1 MRTINVIKGDIRFQ
15 IKYGFY
21 LLYFI
26 MIILY
31 MILLSMLSGDI
42 KEIVTAVCV
51 YSDPAAMG
59 MFFMGAMVLLE
70 KSQRIISSLAV
81 SPMTPAEYIAGKVLS
96 IGLISEIVGLII
108 MSQGNTDNYVLTF
121 VGILAG
127 SVLFSLCGIIVGTN
141 ISTINQYI
149 VGTLPFE
156 LLGFVPVIVYR
167 IGFLWDSSWML
178 IHPGCAAI
186 RLIEGECSLLLICI
200 CSIAVWSVFLYII
213 ALRCVRKMFSER

>member
-1 MRTINVIKGDIRFQ
+1 MMRTINVIKGDIRFQ

-42 KEIVTAVCV
+42 KDIVTAVCV

-108 MSQGNTDNYVLTF
+108 MIQRNTDSYVLTF

-127 SVLFSLCGIIVGTN
+127 SVLF
-141 ISTINQYI
+141 
-149 VGTLPFE
+149 
-156 LLGFVPVIVYR
+156 
-167 IGFLWDSSWML
+167 
-178 IHPGCAAI
+178 
-186 RLIEGECSLLLICI
+186 RL
-200 CSIAVWSVFLYII
+200 LYIEE
-213 ALRCVRKMFSER
+213 AL

>member
-1 MRTINVIKGDIRFQ
+1 MMRTINVIKGDIRFQ

-59 MFFMGAMVLLE
+59 MFFMGAMALLE

-108 MSQGNTDNYVLTF
+108 MSQGNTDSYVLTF

-156 LLGFVPVIVYR
+156 LLV
-167 IGFLWDSSWML
+167 
-178 IHPGCAAI
+178 
-186 RLIEGECSLLLICI
+186 
-200 CSIAVWSVFLYII
+200 
-213 ALRCVRKMFSER
+213 

>member
-59 MFFMGAMVLLE
+59 MFFMGAMALLE
-70 KSQRIISSLAV
+70 K
-81 SPMTPAEYIAGKVLS
+81 
-96 IGLISEIVGLII
+96 
-108 MSQGNTDNYVLTF
+108 TDTK
-121 VGILAG
+121 
-127 SVLFSLCGIIVGTN
+127 
-141 ISTINQYI
+141 Q
-149 VGTLPFE
+149 
-156 LLGFVPVIVYR
+156 
-167 IGFLWDSSWML
+167 
-178 IHPGCAAI
+178 
-186 RLIEGECSLLLICI
+186 LLLPGWDCTLLKK
-200 CSIAVWSVFLYII
+200 SLST
-213 ALRCVRKMFSER
+213 